1 MTYRMS
7 GTTIGGGRR
16 LPFQFGKQELTDDER
31 IASHTD
37 PQLAEL
43 STIRIIFQ
51 YAKLIGYHEN
61 PPETPKMRGVVHEKA
76 AKKAHGD
83 AVGFGKPTTSPLQRW
98 CQTEKLTH
106 LGKFEFVFHYAPYAH
121 EIVPKHL
128 VEQRSPPKPEASAR
142 SSIARVKPEKS
153 IKDQPRT
160 PVLSCKRP
168 HTPIDLAND
177 SDDSDVIVLGDG
189 EATPSGKTK
198 GKRRRIEESPI
209 NSSLGRNLVHN
220 DDVIDLASSDA
231 D

>member
-1 MTYRMS
+1 
-7 GTTIGGGRR
+7 
-16 LPFQFGKQELTDDER
+16 
-31 IASHTD
+31 
-37 PQLAEL
+37 
-43 STIRIIFQ
+43 
-51 YAKLIGYHEN
+51 
-61 PPETPKMRGVVHEKA
+61 MRGVVHEKA

-106 LGKFEFVFHYAPYAH
+106 LGKFEFVFHYAPYGECVRLVRTRVRLTDLGLAWLVAH

-168 HTPIDLAND
+168 HTPIDLANG

-189 EATPSGKTK
+189 EATPSGKV
-198 GKRRRIEESPI
+198 GSVRFQLYPSI
-209 NSSLGRNLVHN
+209 GY
-220 DDVIDLASSDA
+220 
-231 D
+231 